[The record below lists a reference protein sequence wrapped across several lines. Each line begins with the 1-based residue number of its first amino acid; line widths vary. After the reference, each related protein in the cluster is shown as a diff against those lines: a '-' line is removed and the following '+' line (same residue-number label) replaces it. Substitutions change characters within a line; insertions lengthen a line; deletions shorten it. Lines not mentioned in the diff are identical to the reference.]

1 MGNSVE
7 HRVLSRDPSTDLETK
22 QPDSGMSS
30 PNTTMSV
37 QPLNFD
43 LGSPTSTLSNYDSCS
58 SSQSSIKGQRSTRGL
73 PSARAS
79 DLQSY
84 MDMLNP
90 ELSLP
95 RGKTG
100 KPPPAVPPSFPP
112 PPPPPPPGTQ
122 MPPPP
127 PDYPAPNPPAGLH
140 ATNIYMQTKNKLR
153 HVEIESL
160 RKEAALLPG
169 NHVQNGCSAEP
180 KTSTELPPPPPP
192 PPLPE
197 PLSSPP
203 PAPPLPIE
211 GAGAGCGQRRSSSS
225 AGKVRV
231 LRHRKSTKS
240 FNMMSPTGDNSEL
253 LAEIKAG
260 KSLKPT
266 PQSKGLT
273 TVFSGSGQPAS
284 QVGTGRV
291 PRRGSQCL
299 PGAQPYCFSR
309 QPESPQP
316 PPQPS
321 VSPVPSM
328 SPAPSRARSPTP
340 PASGPQPLLN
350 GSLPAPPATP
360 APGVQLDAEALIPTL
375 DEQGR
380 PIPEWKR
387 QVMVRKL
394 QQKMQEEEEQRRKE
408 EEEKNLEEE
417 EKRKEEDKG
426 KREEDDEKEKEEERQ
441 KQEEIQKAKEQSEKL
456 RTLGYDEAKLAPWQ
470 RQVILKKGEIPK

>member
-1 MGNSVE
+1 M
-7 HRVLSRDPSTDLETK
+7 LPT
-22 QPDSGMSS
+22 PD
-30 PNTTMSV
+30 
-37 QPLNFD
+37 Q
-43 LGSPTSTLSNYDSCS
+43 
-58 SSQSSIKGQRSTRGL
+58 
-73 PSARAS
+73 
-79 DLQSY
+79 
-84 MDMLNP
+84 
-90 ELSLP
+90 
-95 RGKTG
+95 
-100 KPPPAVPPSFPP
+100 
-112 PPPPPPPGTQ
+112 
-122 MPPPP
+122 
-127 PDYPAPNPPAGLH
+127 
-140 ATNIYMQTKNKLR
+140 
-153 HVEIESL
+153 
-160 RKEAALLPG
+160 ALLLLWTG
-169 NHVQNGCSAEP
+169 
-180 KTSTELPPPPPP
+180 
-192 PPLPE
+192 
-197 PLSSPP
+197 
-203 PAPPLPIE
+203 
-211 GAGAGCGQRRSSSS
+211 
-225 AGKVRV
+225 
-231 LRHRKSTKS
+231 TKS

-394 QQKMQEEEEQRRKE
+394 QQKMQEEEEQRRKV
-408 EEEKNLEEE
+408 
-417 EKRKEEDKG
+417 R
-426 KREEDDEKEKEEERQ
+426 
-441 KQEEIQKAKEQSEKL
+441 
-456 RTLGYDEAKLAPWQ
+456 LGVCTKPTACSPCTPAKLLERSRSILVSVSPWLA
-470 RQVILKKGEIPK
+470 VP

>member
-1 MGNSVE
+1 MNS
-7 HRVLSRDPSTDLETK
+7 
-22 QPDSGMSS
+22 QG
-30 PNTTMSV
+30 
-37 QPLNFD
+37 
-43 LGSPTSTLSNYDSCS
+43 
-58 SSQSSIKGQRSTRGL
+58 
-73 PSARAS
+73 
-79 DLQSY
+79 
-84 MDMLNP
+84 
-90 ELSLP
+90 
-95 RGKTG
+95 
-100 KPPPAVPPSFPP
+100 
-112 PPPPPPPGTQ
+112 
-122 MPPPP
+122 P
-127 PDYPAPNPPAGLH
+127 PDGGRMP
-140 ATNIYMQTKNKLR
+140 
-153 HVEIESL
+153 
-160 RKEAALLPG
+160 
-169 NHVQNGCSAEP
+169 
-180 KTSTELPPPPPP
+180 
-192 PPLPE
+192 
-197 PLSSPP
+197 
-203 PAPPLPIE
+203 
-211 GAGAGCGQRRSSSS
+211 
-225 AGKVRV
+225 
-231 LRHRKSTKS
+231 STKS

-321 VSPVPSM
+321 V
-328 SPAPSRARSPTP
+328 PTP

-408 EEEKNLEEE
+408 EEQEARLANLPAWRRDILRKKLEEE
-417 EKRKEEDKG
+417 R
-426 KREEDDEKEKEEERQ
+426 KEEERQ